1 MWAVSLTWMN
11 HTSVQLFTGSIT
23 LAGIPRWYY
32 TIFSMAEATRTVRL
46 VSPPSGRVSWQRYL
60 SLSIYIPS
68 WLSSVM
74 LSWLNILQ
82 ASLFTPEIL
91 LCLGFFSALRLG
103 SVIFTEKQNPF
114 IELGAPCR
122 TVIIA
127 TCDLKATV
135 AIVELK

>member
-1 MWAVSLTWMN
+1 MGSQSNLDEPYTCSAVHW
-11 HTSVQLFTGSIT
+11 F
-23 LAGIPRWYY
+23 RY
-32 TIFSMAEATRTVRL
+32 TCRYTQVVLHDILHGRSNTVRL

-60 SLSIYIPS
+60 SLSIYLPS

-91 LCLGFFSALRLG
+91 LCLGFLSALRLG

-127 TCDLKATV
+127 TYDLKATV
-135 AIVELK
+135 AIAELK